1 MVKKAVI
8 RPVTGKEAQM
18 RLHQISD
25 FMDKMVEEGR
35 TPGCS
40 IVVYRHGKQIFRHVT
55 GVADLMTRRPLVGD
69 EHYFIFSCT
78 KPMTAVA
85 GLQLL
90 EKGRFLLSDPL
101 AEYMPE
107 FKTMYIK
114 DGNGNL
120 KKAENPIL
128 IGQLFDMTAGFHYN
142 CDCPAIEKVRTET
155 DGKMDTLSVVRSL
168 AEEPLQFEPGT
179 DWAYSLCH
187 DVLAGLVSL
196 LSGKPFRDY
205 VKENILDP
213 LGMTHTA
220 FHPTAEM
227 LENMPTLYQFIPTG
241 EKIET
246 DLVRAQMSST
256 MAEDGSFVDIGKSVP
271 HVFSPEYDSGGAGLT
286 TTVEDYGLFA
296 SALSMGGL
304 GRTGERILSPT
315 TVALMH
321 RNRLSPKQR
330 AKLFQPH
337 LAPYGYGLGVRTMM
351 EPEIDGALSPIGEF
365 GWGGAAGATI
375 CADTTTETGFFFA
388 QHTRA
393 PREPW
398 YQPRIRNAVYG
409 ALD

>member
-1 MVKKAVI
+1 
-8 RPVTGKEAQM
+8 M

-25 FMDKMVEEGR
+25 FMDKMVQEGR

-40 IVVYRHGKQIFRHVT
+40 IVVYRHGEKIFRYVT
-55 GVADLMTRRPLVGD
+55 GVRDLATRQPLTGD
-69 EHYFIFSCT
+69 ENYFIFSCT
-78 KPMTAVA
+78 KPLTAVA

-114 DGNGNL
+114 DGDGNL

-128 IGQLFDMTAGFHYN
+128 VGQLFDMTAGFHYN
-142 CDCPAIEKVRTET
+142 VDCPAILKARKET
-155 DGKMDTLSVVRSL
+155 DGKMETVSVIRSL

-179 DWAYSLCH
+179 DWAYSFCH
-187 DVLAGLVSL
+187 DVLAGLVSVL
-196 LSGKPFRDY
+196 TGKPFRDY
-205 VKENILDP
+205 VRENILEP
-213 LGMTHTA
+213 LGMHRTV
-220 FHPTAEM
+220 FHATEAM
-227 LENMPTLYQFIPTG
+227 RENMPTLYQFIPAG

-256 MAEDGSFVDIGKSVP
+256 MAENGSFADIGKSAP
-271 HVFSPEYDSGGAGLT
+271 YILGPEYDSGGAGII

-296 SALSMGGL
+296 SALSIGGI
-304 GRTGERILSPT
+304 GKTGERILSPT

-321 RNRLSPKQR
+321 RNRLSSDQR
-330 AKLFQPH
+330 KKLFQPH
-337 LAPYGYGLGVRTMM
+337 LAPYGYGLGVRTLM
-351 EPEIDGALSPIGEF
+351 EPETDGALSPVGEF

-375 CADTTTETGFFFA
+375 CADTTTETAFFFA

-393 PREPW
+393 PRECW

-409 ALD
+409 ALGK